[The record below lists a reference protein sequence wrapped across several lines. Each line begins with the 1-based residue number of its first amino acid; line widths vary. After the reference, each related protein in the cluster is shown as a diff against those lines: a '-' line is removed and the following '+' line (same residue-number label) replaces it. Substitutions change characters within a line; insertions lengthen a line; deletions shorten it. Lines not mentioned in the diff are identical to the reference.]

1 MSSIKGIAALKRK
14 IDAIDGASLPALIH
28 RAALAQLEAQA
39 AQIPVGATGRLKAS
53 LLDGAGDTVTRAGVK
68 IGAVPYAKF
77 NKIPEIDGRQL
88 VDTVARQLFGGLRG
102 F

>member
-1 MSSIKGIAALKRK
+1 MSSIKGIGALKRK

-39 AQIPVGATGRLKAS
+39 AQIPVATGRLKAS
-53 LLDGAGDTVTRAGVK
+53 LLDGAGDTVTRDGVK

-88 VDTVARQLFGGLRG
+88 VETVARQLFGGLRG